1 MEDLE
6 FLPEVEAV
14 RHSVS
19 SSRSGFRLYWRVL
32 QQRVRRL
39 RPGRVV
45 GTGSGAVKWKFLTC
59 FKLMASLL
67 CC

>member
-19 SSRSGFRLYWRVL
+19 LSRSGISAVL
-32 QQRVRRL
+32 AGASSNGCEGCG
-39 RPGRVV
+39 PD
-45 GTGSGAVKWKFLTC
+45 GSLVLDLEQLNGNFSPVLN
-59 FKLMASLL
+59 
-67 CC
+67 